1 MTRWTSKTA
10 PNSLHSER
18 VALSVVHYA
27 SNRLNYGVAVGLE
40 MSAAVHIGELPFLKM
55 VLHAAKHPESSVNGI
70 LLSDQNHDSQI
81 IITDYIPLF
90 HSVIN
95 LTPMLETALY
105 HVDSYCAAKGLQ
117 ICGYFQ
123 ANEHI
128 NCNTPTSIACKIGE
142 KLIEKCGNVCLLTF
156 KNDTL
161 HRLTGNYFTVFC
173 KLDWKWNETKY
184 TFNSNVNKKLK
195 EILHLKFHR
204 QIVDFD
210 DHLND
215 VNCDFLNLQLS
226 KSLCV

>member
-1 MTRWTSKTA
+1 
-10 PNSLHSER
+10 
-18 VALSVVHYA
+18 
-27 SNRLNYGVAVGLE
+27 

-55 VLHAAKHPESSVNGI
+55 ILHAAKHPESSVNGI

-105 HVDSYCAAKGLQ
+105 HIDSYCTTKGLQ

-128 NCNTPTSIACKIGE
+128 NCNTPSNIACKIGE
-142 KLIEKCGNVCLLTF
+142 KLAEKCGNIVIDF
-156 KNDTL
+156 KMMAL

-173 KLDWKWNETKY
+173 KSDWKWNETKY
-184 TFNSNVNKKLK
+184 TFNPMVNK
-195 EILHLKFHR
+195 
-204 QIVDFD
+204 
-210 DHLND
+210 N
-215 VNCDFLNLQLS
+215 
-226 KSLCV
+226 

>member
-1 MTRWTSKTA
+1 
-10 PNSLHSER
+10 
-18 VALSVVHYA
+18 
-27 SNRLNYGVAVGLE
+27 
-40 MSAAVHIGELPFLKM
+40 MSAAVHIGELAFLKM

-70 LLSDQNHDSQI
+70 LLSDQNCDSQI

-105 HVDSYCAAKGLQ
+105 HVSQNSCLSKLNDS
-117 ICGYFQ
+117 
-123 ANEHI
+123 
-128 NCNTPTSIACKIGE
+128 PTSIACKIGE
-142 KLIEKCGNVCLLTF
+142 KLAEKCGNVCLLTF
-156 KNDTL
+156 KNDAL

-173 KLDWKWNETKY
+173 KSDWKWNDTKY
-184 TFNSNVNKKLK
+184 TFNPNVNKKLK
-195 EILHLKFHR
+195 EILHLKVHR